1 MVVKEVPPKS
11 KFEGAYVGFIIAI
24 IILLIAVIYLIYLV
38 VSVTTKFIDPRN
50 CRQIKGAFG
59 ASPNTRGTV
68 LNVCGTDSIS
78 PCTNPA
84 ASLNDAVVYCE
95 LNSSICNA
103 FSYSSLQG
111 RVDIID
117 ANVGVVDTG
126 GVDTYFRQ

>member
-1 MVVKEVPPKS
+1 MVVKEIPPKS
-11 KFEGAYVGFIIAI
+11 KFEGAYIGFIIVI
-24 IILLIAVIYLIYLV
+24 IVLLVLIIYLIYFI
-38 VSVTTKFIDPRN
+38 VSVTTRFIDPRN
-50 CRQIKGAFG
+50 CRQIKGSFG

-103 FSYSSLQG
+103 FSYTPLQG

-117 ANVGVVDTG
+117 ANVDVVDAE